1 MYATLENE
9 TPSLIAGP
17 IYLHDE
23 VQHLTGGFHLWSDEE
38 LLAVGVYRVHT
49 TPVPENF
56 EQTGSELVWTGER
69 VESRPT
75 GVQLTDEDVANRRRE
90 DMRLSFAQLLIG
102 LVTEQWITSADGRAW
117 RDRTAL
123 PPAVAGLIAT
133 LPPEQQFA
141 AETRA
146 MAFTEALRLDPL
158 VEALGAAEGKTPEEL
173 DTFFSTYA
181 NV

>member
-1 MYATLENE
+1 MFATLQGD
-9 TPSLIAGP
+9 TPFLISGAV
-17 IYLHDE
+17 YTHDE
-23 VQHLTGGFHLWSDEE
+23 VQHLIGGFHLWSDEE

-49 TPVPENF
+49 IPAPENF

-69 VESRPT
+69 IESRPT
-75 GVQLTDEDVANRRRE
+75 GVQLTDEEVANRHRGE
-90 DMRLSFAQLLIG
+90 MKLSFAQLLIG
-102 LVTEQWITSADGRAW
+102 LVTEQWITAAEGRAW

>member
-1 MYATLENE
+1 MNKAKIVDGIVENVIVVDPDNIPDWCADWPDAPAPVCFGWLYE
-9 TPSLIAGP
+9 DGEFIAP
-17 IYLHDE
+17 PP
-23 VQHLTGGFHLWSDEE
+23 QP
-38 LLAVGVYRVHT
+38 A
-49 TPVPENF
+49 PEPDR
-56 EQTGSELVWTGER
+56 SKM
-69 VESRPT
+69 S
-75 GVQLTDEDVANRRRE
+75 
-90 DMRLSFAQLLIG
+90 LSFAQLLIG
-102 LVTEQWITSADGRAW
+102 LVTEGWITAEEGRAW

-173 DTFFSTYA
+173 DAFFTTYA
-181 NV
+181 GV